1 MSINRIQPGK
11 RLSAAVVHGDT
22 IYIAGQIAS
31 DAATDVKGQT
41 QQILK
46 KFDELLAAAGS
57 NKSKLLSATIW
68 LADMRYFDDMNSV
81 WDSWMDPANPPAR
94 ATVEARLAAPK
105 YFVEIPGIAAWRV
118 RARWMT
124 PGLVPISGPGSR
136 SRTPAASG
144 PSWPGFPPLALC
156 VVTGDQFRHRADG
169 PVWHAPA
176 DGGASA
182 TAIRKTLSAAC
193 KRGSAETALP
203 RKRNLR
209 GHCGNGDPGSAPC
222 LRP

>member
-1 MSINRIQPGK
+1 MPGSLTTKEIFQMSINRIQPGK

-22 IYIAGQIAS
+22 IYIAGQIAG

-105 YFVEIPGIAAWRV
+105 YFVEIAGIAA
-118 RARWMT
+118 
-124 PGLVPISGPGSR
+124 
-136 SRTPAASG
+136 
-144 PSWPGFPPLALC
+144 
-156 VVTGDQFRHRADG
+156 
-169 PVWHAPA
+169 
-176 DGGASA
+176 
-182 TAIRKTLSAAC
+182 K
-193 KRGSAETALP
+193 
-203 RKRNLR
+203 
-209 GHCGNGDPGSAPC
+209 
-222 LRP
+222 